1 MNKKLQTELTH
12 EVLRARER
20 IYHINKPTPFE
31 KVSVD
36 GIDAEI
42 FLKREDLSSINAY
55 KWRGAYNA
63 ISMLTDKEKQKPII
77 AGLGGA
83 DAGFEGQ
90 NLYAAFC
97 P

>member
-55 KWRGAYNA
+55 N
-63 ISMLTDKEKQKPII
+63 LD
-77 AGLGGA
+77 A
-83 DAGFEGQ
+83 DR
-90 NLYAAFC
+90 
-97 P
+97 